1 MNILVSA
8 CLLGENCKYNG
19 GNNFCSKIAEL
30 ANNHKVIAVCPEVL
44 GGLPVPR
51 HPAEICDGVVTAVDG
66 TVVDSEFREGAEKAL
81 AIGKENEAELAILQ
95 PRSPSCGCR
104 QVYDG
109 TFSKRLIAGKGVFAQ
124 LLSKNGIRA
133 VDADEFVL
141 HPEEYLR

>member
-66 TVVDSEFREGAEKAL
+66 TVVDSEFREGAQRAL

>member
-19 GNNFCSKIAEL
+19 GNNFCAKIAEL
-30 ANNHKVIAVCPEVL
+30 ARCHKVIPVCPEVM

-66 TVVDSEFREGAEKAL
+66 SVIDREFREGAQNAL
-81 AIGKENEAELAILQ
+81 VIGKENMAELAILQ

-124 LLSKNGIRA
+124 LLSDNGIRA

-141 HPEEYLR
+141 HPEKYLR